1 MLEDLL
7 PNFAFRLGDH
17 LFQRPP
23 KTEFTEPPER
33 DAAPKVTQQS
43 HLFGTKQ
50 LNAEFAMRSAMM
62 QGQFNTAHAEALVEV
77 LGEGGMQ
84 QLLSG
89 LSGHVEDLLNV
100 VGSYVSAVQEAMPA
114 NTRTPSHQYGT
125 AGCYGFYEAK
135 LHDLRAYEELHSGVM
150 HNCRRLGNAVL
161 FLELLEG
168 ATQLVST
175 KTLLQLPPS
184 GPEGTEAAR
193 PLCEAADSVARAWGQ
208 EPAESDMSLMARQLS
223 AVCAPL
229 APSASLLNGVLARLA
244 TALAPQKQQWL
255 GGDGPVTD
263 PMPVART
270 RVRLAATRVPLARSP
285 THVSRIPTW
294 QPTRAPWPSI
304 ACGPRYNFS
313 SAPQHGCKRGAQ
325 PPTRPPFA
333 PEAHPRARGCPLEPR
348 EREQSPRRPAAAGR
362 GAVAA
367 LLHLAYSKSVDSTLA
382 AHRHSRHCQ
391 RRDAHGQPEQPR
403 VLRRGGVGGGLPH
416 TAHARAAPP
425 LPPLRLLCARLLCR
439 RDLRR
444 CAYRPHDAGTGSE

>member
-23 KTEFTEPPER
+23 KMEFTEPPER

-50 LNAEFAMRSAMM
+50 LNAEFAMHSAMM

-89 LSGHVEDLLNV
+89 LSNHMEDLLNV

-114 NTRTPSHQYGT
+114 NTRTPSHQYGV

-168 ATQLVST
+168 ATQLVSM

-184 GPEGTEAAR
+184 GPDGTEAAQ

-208 EPAESDMSLMARQLS
+208 EPGESDMSLMARQLS

-229 APSASLLNGVLARLA
+229 APSASLLNAVLARLA
-244 TALAPQKQQWL
+244 SVLAPQKQQWL
-255 GGDGPVTD
+255 GGDDPVTG
-263 PMPVART
+263 PMPLT
-270 RVRLAATRVPLARSP
+270 CIPVRLTRSPMHVPSPQPHARAQDTDMATYETTLAFHRVWSAVQFLFCTAARS
-285 THVSRIPTW
+285 
-294 QPTRAPWPSI
+294 Q
-304 ACGPRYNFS
+304 
-313 SAPQHGCKRGAQ
+313 RGAQ
-325 PPTRPPFA
+325 QPHATTLCSRGPTTCPGPPSRSESRVLA
-333 PEAHPRARGCPLEPR
+333 AEGAGERRWRRSCALPR
-348 EREQSPRRPAAAGR
+348 
-362 GAVAA
+362 VA
-367 LLHLAYSKSVDSTLA
+367 DSTLTRA
-382 AHRHSRHCQ
+382 YRHSRHCQ
-391 RRDAHGQPEQPR
+391 RRDAHGQPEQPD

-416 TAHARAAPP
+416 TAHARPAPP
-425 LPPLRLLCARLLCR
+425 LPPLRLLCTRLLCR
-439 RDLRR
+439 RDLRQR
-444 CAYRPHDAGTGSE
+444 AYRPHDAGE

>member
-50 LNAEFAMRSAMM
+50 LNAEFAMHSAMM

-89 LSGHVEDLLNV
+89 LSNHMEDLLNV

-114 NTRTPSHQYGT
+114 NTRTPSHQYGV

-168 ATQLVST
+168 ATQLVSM

-184 GPEGTEAAR
+184 GPDGTEAAQ

-208 EPAESDMSLMARQLS
+208 EPGESDMSLMARQLS

-229 APSASLLNGVLARLA
+229 APSASLLNAVLARLA
-244 TALAPQKQQWL
+244 SVLAPQKQQWL
-255 GGDGPVTD
+255 GGDDPVTN
-263 PMPVART
+263 PM
-270 RVRLAATRVPLARSP
+270 RLGCIPMRLARSP
-285 THVSRIPTW
+285 MHPARSPLHPARSPMHVPSSQPHDVHRIPTW
-294 QPTRAPWPSI
+294 QPTRPPSPSI
-304 ACGPRYNFS
+304 ACGLPYSFS
-313 SAPQHGCKRGAQ
+313 SAPQHGRNVARSS
-325 PPTRPPFA
+325 PMRPPIA
-333 PEAHPRARGCPLEPR
+333 LEAHPLARGCPLDPRSEP
-348 EREQSPRRPAAAGR
+348 SP
-362 GAVAA
+362 
-367 LLHLAYSKSVDSTLA
+367 
-382 AHRHSRHCQ
+382 
-391 RRDAHGQPEQPR
+391 PR
-403 VLRRGGVGGGLPH
+403 
-416 TAHARAAPP
+416 
-425 LPPLRLLCARLLCR
+425 C
-439 RDLRR
+439 
-444 CAYRPHDAGTGSE
+444 

>member
-135 LHDLRAYEELHSGVM
+135 LHVLRAGCV
-150 HNCRRLGNAVL
+150 
-161 FLELLEG
+161 
-168 ATQLVST
+168 QL
-175 KTLLQLPPS
+175 
-184 GPEGTEAAR
+184 
-193 PLCEAADSVARAWGQ
+193 
-208 EPAESDMSLMARQLS
+208 
-223 AVCAPL
+223 
-229 APSASLLNGVLARLA
+229 
-244 TALAPQKQQWL
+244 
-255 GGDGPVTD
+255 
-263 PMPVART
+263 
-270 RVRLAATRVPLARSP
+270 LAAN
-285 THVSRIPTW
+285 IPCD
-294 QPTRAPWPSI
+294 P
-304 ACGPRYNFS
+304 C
-313 SAPQHGCKRGAQ
+313 
-325 PPTRPPFA
+325 
-333 PEAHPRARGCPLEPR
+333 
-348 EREQSPRRPAAAGR
+348 
-362 GAVAA
+362 
-367 LLHLAYSKSVDSTLA
+367 
-382 AHRHSRHCQ
+382 
-391 RRDAHGQPEQPR
+391 
-403 VLRRGGVGGGLPH
+403 
-416 TAHARAAPP
+416 
-425 LPPLRLLCARLLCR
+425 
-439 RDLRR
+439 
-444 CAYRPHDAGTGSE
+444 

>member
-50 LNAEFAMRSAMM
+50 LNAEFAMHSAMM

-89 LSGHVEDLLNV
+89 LSSHMEDLLNV

-114 NTRTPSHQYGT
+114 NTRTPSHQYGM

-168 ATQLVST
+168 ATQVVSM

-184 GPEGTEAAR
+184 GPDGTEAAQ

-208 EPAESDMSLMARQLS
+208 EPGESDMSLMARQLS

-244 TALAPQKQQWL
+244 SVLAPQKQQWL
-255 GGDGPVTD
+255 GGDDPVTD
-263 PMPVART
+263 PMRLGCIPM
-270 RVRLAATRVPLARSP
+270 RLACSPMHPARRPMHVPSPPPHACAQPAAPCMCPVRSP
-285 THVSRIPTW
+285 MTCTGYR
-294 QPTRAPWPSI
+294 
-304 ACGPRYNFS
+304 
-313 SAPQHGCKRGAQ
+313 HGNLRD
-325 PPTRPPFA
+325 
-333 PEAHPRARGCPLEPR
+333 HPRLPSRVVCRTVSLLHRSTVATWR
-348 EREQSPRRPAAAGR
+348 AAAPCGH
-362 GAVAA
+362 
-367 LLHLAYSKSVDSTLA
+367 LLL
-382 AHRHSRHCQ
+382 
-391 RRDAHGQPEQPR
+391 
-403 VLRRGGVGGGLPH
+403 
-416 TAHARAAPP
+416 
-425 LPPLRLLCARLLCR
+425 
-439 RDLRR
+439 
-444 CAYRPHDAGTGSE
+444 

>member
-50 LNAEFAMRSAMM
+50 LNAEFAMHSAMM

-89 LSGHVEDLLNV
+89 LSNHMEDLLNV

-114 NTRTPSHQYGT
+114 NTRTPSHQYGV

-168 ATQLVST
+168 ATQVVSM

-184 GPEGTEAAR
+184 GPDGTEAVQ
-193 PLCEAADSVARAWGQ
+193 PLCKAADSVARAWGQ
-208 EPAESDMSLMARQLS
+208 EPGESDMSLMARQLS

-229 APSASLLNGVLARLA
+229 APSASLLNAVLARLA
-244 TALAPQKQQWL
+244 SVLAPQKQQWL
-255 GGDGPVTD
+255 GGDDPVTE
-263 PMPVART
+263 PMPLTCSPMHVPSPQPHACAQPAAPCMCPGYRHGNLRDDPRLPSRVVCRT
-270 RVRLAATRVPLARSP
+270 VSLLHRSTAATWRAAAPCDHLLLQRPTRVP
-285 THVSRIPTW
+285 
-294 QPTRAPWPSI
+294 
-304 ACGPRYNFS
+304 
-313 SAPQHGCKRGAQ
+313 GAALS
-325 PPTRPPFA
+325 T
-333 PEAHPRARGCPLEPR
+333 
-348 EREQSPRRPAAAGR
+348 REQSPRRLR
-362 GAVAA
+362 CRREAVAA
-367 LLHLAYSKSVDSTLA
+367 LPRLA
-382 AHRHSRHCQ
+382 
-391 RRDAHGQPEQPR
+391 
-403 VLRRGGVGGGLPH
+403 
-416 TAHARAAPP
+416 
-425 LPPLRLLCARLLCR
+425 
-439 RDLRR
+439 
-444 CAYRPHDAGTGSE
+444 

>member
-285 THVSRIPTW
+285 THAPSPQPHARVQDTDMATYESTLAFHRVWSAVQFLFCTAARSQTRRAATHAATCCSRGP
-294 QPTRAPWPSI
+294 PACSGLPSRA
-304 ACGPRYNFS
+304 
-313 SAPQHGCKRGAQ
+313 
-325 PPTRPPFA
+325 
-333 PEAHPRARGCPLEPR
+333 ER
-348 EREQSPRRPAAAGR
+348 ERESRALAARPPRGEAACRCRLGECDS
-362 GAVAA
+362 AA
-367 LLHLAYSKSVDSTLA
+367 L
-382 AHRHSRHCQ
+382 
-391 RRDAHGQPEQPR
+391 GP
-403 VLRRGGVGGGLPH
+403 
-416 TAHARAAPP
+416 
-425 LPPLRLLCARLLCR
+425 
-439 RDLRR
+439 
-444 CAYRPHDAGTGSE
+444 

>member
-244 TALAPQKQQWL
+244 RALAPQKQQWL

-304 ACGPRYNFS
+304 ACGPRCNFS
-313 SAPQHGCKRGAQ
+313 SAPQHGRKRGAQ

-348 EREQSPRRPAAAGR
+348 ERESRA
-362 GAVAA
+362 
-367 LLHLAYSKSVDSTLA
+367 LA
-382 AHRHSRHCQ
+382 ARPPR
-391 RRDAHGQPEQPR
+391 GQ
-403 VLRRGGVGGGLPH
+403 RRGGG
-416 TAHARAAPP
+416 AAAPCVQS
-425 LPPLRLLCARLLCR
+425 R
-439 RDLRR
+439 
-444 CAYRPHDAGTGSE
+444 

>member
-33 DAAPKVTQQS
+33 NAAPKVTQQS

-50 LNAEFAMRSAMM
+50 LNAEFAMHSAMM

-89 LSGHVEDLLNV
+89 LSSHMEDLLNV

-114 NTRTPSHQYGT
+114 NTRTPSHQYGV

-168 ATQLVST
+168 ATQVVSM

-184 GPEGTEAAR
+184 GPDGTEAAQ

-208 EPAESDMSLMARQLS
+208 EPGESDMSLMARQLS
-223 AVCAPL
+223 TVCAPL

-244 TALAPQKQQWL
+244 SVLAPQKQQWL
-255 GGDGPVTD
+255 GGDDPVTD
-263 PMPVART
+263 PM
-270 RVRLAATRVPLARSP
+270 RLGCIPKHTARSP
-285 THVSRIPTW
+285 MHVPSS
-294 QPTRAPWPSI
+294 QPHARAQDTDMATYETTLAFHRVW
-304 ACGPRYNFS
+304 
-313 SAPQHGCKRGAQ
+313 SAVQFLFCTAARSQRGAQ
-325 PPTRPPFA
+325 QPHAATHCFRGPPACSGLP
-333 PEAHPRARGCPLEPR
+333 
-348 EREQSPRRPAAAGR
+348 SRPAIRAFAAKVLKR
-362 GAVAA
+362 GGGGAPAPCPESPTP
-367 LLHLAYSKSVDSTLA
+367 LAPPY
-382 AHRHSRHCQ
+382 RNSRHRQ
-391 RRDAHGQPEQPR
+391 RRDTHGQLEQPD

-416 TAHARAAPP
+416 TAHARPAPP
-425 LPPLRLLCARLLCR
+425 LPPLRLLCTRLLCR
-439 RDLRR
+439 RDLRQR
-444 CAYRPHDAGTGSE
+444 AYRPHDAGE

>member
-1 MLEDLL
+1 MLEGLL

-244 TALAPQKQQWL
+244 RALAPQKQQWL

-263 PMPVART
+263 P
-270 RVRLAATRVPLARSP
+270 VPLAR
-285 THVSRIPTW
+285 
-294 QPTRAPWPSI
+294 
-304 ACGPRYNFS
+304 
-313 SAPQHGCKRGAQ
+313 
-325 PPTRPPFA
+325 
-333 PEAHPRARGCPLEPR
+333 
-348 EREQSPRRPAAAGR
+348 
-362 GAVAA
+362 
-367 LLHLAYSKSVDSTLA
+367 
-382 AHRHSRHCQ
+382 
-391 RRDAHGQPEQPR
+391 
-403 VLRRGGVGGGLPH
+403 
-416 TAHARAAPP
+416 ARAC
-425 LPPLRLLCARLLCR
+425 L
-439 RDLRR
+439 
-444 CAYRPHDAGTGSE
+444 